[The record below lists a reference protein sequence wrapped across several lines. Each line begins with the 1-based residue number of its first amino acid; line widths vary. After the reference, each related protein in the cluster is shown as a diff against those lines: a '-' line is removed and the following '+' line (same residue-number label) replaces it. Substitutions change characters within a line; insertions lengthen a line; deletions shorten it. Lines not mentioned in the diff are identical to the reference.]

1 MSITWNTG
9 AAAMRARHNLKLKKK
24 RRPAAKAASLKLQAP
39 SLTGPLGDDRMNL
52 ERNNYAIKKTNQ
64 KNK

>member
-1 MSITWNTG
+1 MI
-9 AAAMRARHNLKLKKK
+9 LKIILKKEGT
-24 RRPAAKAASLKLQAP
+24 SSKLQAA
-39 SLTGPLGDDRMNL
+39 SFKLDSTVGYDRMYL